1 MDWLRI
7 YRLSQVVLL
16 DHYQQQ
22 LRDPSRS
29 HVSVLPRLRADG
41 IVACSASD
49 ALGGIPVMILSG
61 HRHLTNDFNAD
72 DPGPRKCWSSFR
84 ILSAPML
91 FDVPA

>member
-1 MDWLRI
+1 MTQGRPVGWF
-7 YRLSQVVLL
+7 
-16 DHYQQQ
+16 
-22 LRDPSRS
+22 
-29 HVSVLPRLRADG
+29 RAVAVARHPDG
-41 IVACSASD
+41 IVACSARD
-49 ALGGIPVMILSG
+49 ALDGIPVMILSG